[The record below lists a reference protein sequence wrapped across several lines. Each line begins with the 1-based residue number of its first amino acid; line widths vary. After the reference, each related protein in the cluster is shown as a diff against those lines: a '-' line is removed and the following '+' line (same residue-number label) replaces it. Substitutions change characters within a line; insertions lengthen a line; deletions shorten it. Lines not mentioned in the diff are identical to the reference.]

1 MQLAESNLDSHSK
14 TFVEPFQ
21 AIQFSQRK
29 SENLI
34 PAEIIRRRDMLIEE
48 MCGPISIKS
57 TRLKS
62 EQSRLQLKLVTEIGL
77 NHLMLP
83 ENRALL
89 LDYLS

>member
-1 MQLAESNLDSHSK
+1 MRPILHKRETDGSHK
-14 TFVEPFQ
+14 
-21 AIQFSQRK
+21 
-29 SENLI
+29 
-34 PAEIIRRRDMLIEE
+34 AEITRRRDVLIEE